1 MSHLLPFFTIYN
13 TYFFFFLLLL
23 FLYSTIL
30 TLLFVFILFF
40 FFSLPY
46 IRYLSYFHSPSHCAP
61 DIGLEFSRFV

>member
-13 TYFFFFLLLL
+13 TYFFFFYLLLL

-30 TLLFVFILFF
+30 TLLFVFIYF

-61 DIGLEFSRFV
+61 DIGLEFNRFV

>member
-13 TYFFFFLLLL
+13 TYFFFIIIIFV
-23 FLYSTIL
+23 LYHTYFTIC
-30 TLLFVFILFF
+30 FYF

>member
-13 TYFFFFLLLL
+13 TYFFFYYYYFCTLPYLLYYL
-23 FLYSTIL
+23 FLFY
-30 TLLFVFILFF
+30 FF

>member
-13 TYFFFFLLLL
+13 TYFFFIIIIFV
-23 FLYSTIL
+23 LYHTYFTIC
-30 TLLFVFILFF
+30 FYFIFF

-46 IRYLSYFHSPSHCAP
+46 IRDLSYFHSPSHCAP

>member
-13 TYFFFFLLLL
+13 TYFFFIIIIFV
-23 FLYSTIL
+23 LYHTYFTIC
-30 TLLFVFILFF
+30 FYFFF